1 MCRISPDNRFAKLF
15 RGRERAGAFI
25 PFFMLGDPTPER
37 SLQVIRAAI
46 AAGAD
51 GLELGIPFSDPI
63 ADGPV
68 IQASAIRAAEA
79 GATVDRCLEMIA
91 ELRSLTDLPIGLLV
105 YYNLICRRGI
115 EAFCRDSSG
124 AGVDALLAADL
135 PYDRGGRFSS
145 AVADHGLGSV
155 FLVSQNTP
163 NDRARAILRRST
175 AYAYA
180 VGIMGTTGA
189 RETVSEATRV
199 FVTRLR
205 RLSDEP
211 FVVGFGVGHPGQA
224 VEILRLG
231 ADGVVVGSALIDM
244 LAKSL
249 DDFDAAVEKIATF
262 VRSVR
267 SMKESQSCS
276 S

>member
-1 MCRISPDNRFAKLF
+1 MADVSDNRFAKLF
-15 RGRERAGAFI
+15 RRQDRTGAFI
-25 PFFMLGDPTPER
+25 PFFMLGDPTPEKSVR
-37 SLQVIRAAI
+37 LIRAAV

-51 GLELGIPFSDPI
+51 ALELGIPFSDPI

-68 IQASAIRAAEA
+68 IQASAIRAAKA

-91 ELRSLTDLPIGLLV
+91 ELRSATELPIGLLL
-105 YYNLICRRGI
+105 YYNLVCRRGLDV
-115 EAFCRDSSG
+115 FCRDSAA

-135 PYDRGGRFSS
+135 PYDRGDRFSG
-145 AVADHGLGSV
+145 AVADHGMGSV

-163 NDRARAILRRST
+163 DDRARAILQRST

-189 RETVSEATRV
+189 RENIADTTRG
-199 FVTRLR
+199 FVKRLR
-205 RLSDEP
+205 RLGDEP
-211 FVVGFGVGHPGQA
+211 FVVGFGVGHPAQA
-224 VEILRLG
+224 VEILNLG
-231 ADGVVVGSALIDM
+231 ADGVIVGSALIDRV
-244 LAKSL
+244 ASGL
-249 DDFDAAVEKIATF
+249 DDFDRVVAEVATF

-267 SMKESQSCS
+267 SMKENQSCS